1 MFVLYIEHL
10 CYNRD
15 ILFDIQYNGGWAMDI
30 IELGLALA
38 DARKKHKLTQANLA
52 KLAGI
57 GRATLSQIECG
68 TINEIGINKIIRLC
82 ELLSLELIITHKS
95 TRPTLQQLL
104 AENNHHD

>member
-1 MFVLYIEHL
+1 M
-10 CYNRD
+10 
-15 ILFDIQYNGGWAMDI
+15 QYNGGWTMDI

-52 KLAGI
+52 QLAGI

-82 ELLSLELIITHKS
+82 ELLSLELVITHKS

-104 AENNHHD
+104 AENSHHG